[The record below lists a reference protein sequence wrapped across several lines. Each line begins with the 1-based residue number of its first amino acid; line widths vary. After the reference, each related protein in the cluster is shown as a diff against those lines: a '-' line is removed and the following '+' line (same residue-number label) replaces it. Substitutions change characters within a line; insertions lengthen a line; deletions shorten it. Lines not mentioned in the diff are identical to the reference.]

1 MEFERSVTI
10 EAPTDQVF
18 AVLTDVERWPE
29 WTASVSAVRR
39 LDTGPLAVGSR
50 AELRQPRLPPAR
62 WEVTDLDPSRGFTW
76 VSTGPGVRTVA
87 EHLVTPTGDATAVRL
102 RLAQEGPV
110 GLVVGMFIRGLTRRY
125 LAMEADGLKRRCE
138 Q

>member
-1 MEFERSVTI
+1 MELERSVTI
-10 EAPTDQVF
+10 EAPPDRVF

-39 LDTGPLAVGSR
+39 LDTGPFAVGSQ
-50 AELRQPRLPPAR
+50 AELRQPRLPSAR
-62 WEVTDLDPSRGFTW
+62 WEVTDLHPTRGFTW
-76 VSTGPGVRTVA
+76 VSTAPGVRTVA

-102 RLAQEGPV
+102 RLSQQGPV
-110 GLVVGMFIRGLTRRY
+110 GLLIGMFIRGLTGRY